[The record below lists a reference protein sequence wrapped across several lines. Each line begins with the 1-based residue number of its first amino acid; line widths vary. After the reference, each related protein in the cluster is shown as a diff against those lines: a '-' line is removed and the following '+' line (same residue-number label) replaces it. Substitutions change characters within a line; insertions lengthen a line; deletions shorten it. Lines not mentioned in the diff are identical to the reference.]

1 MIIFAGFPERAR
13 FETHTS
19 ARSDMDFC
27 TFFLGF
33 SPGYGAPAAL
43 LTTMLL
49 KVVGLDEYS
58 ISVAAV
64 VALMVCWSAAPK
76 LIR

>member
-1 MIIFAGFPERAR
+1 M
-13 FETHTS
+13 
-19 ARSDMDFC
+19 
-27 TFFLGF
+27 
-33 SPGYGAPAAL
+33 GAPAAL

-64 VALMVCWSAAPK
+64 VALMVCWLAAPK